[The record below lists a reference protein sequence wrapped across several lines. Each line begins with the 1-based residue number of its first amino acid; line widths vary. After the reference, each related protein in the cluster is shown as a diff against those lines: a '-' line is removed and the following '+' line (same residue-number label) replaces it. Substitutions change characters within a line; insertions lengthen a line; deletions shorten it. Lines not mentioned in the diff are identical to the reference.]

1 MYRRHMNNINSYKH
15 HLQIDLNCDMGEGMD
30 NEAAIMP
37 FISSANIACGFHAG
51 NEYTIKKT
59 IEIALEHGVA
69 IGAHPGYDDPENFGR
84 LSQPISVL
92 DLAELINEQIYIFE
106 KIASP
111 MGAEIH
117 HVKLHGALY
126 NDCAK
131 DATLSKIFVQTIQS
145 IYPDVYIYG
154 LSESKTIQQAIIL
167 GQPYMQEVFAD
178 RTYQKDGSLTPRHM
192 QGALIVQIE
201 DACKQALKL
210 VMHKKVHTLQDQII
224 QLPAD
229 TICIHGDGH
238 QAIDMAKAIYTTL
251 KEKGIEIK
259 QPQ

>member
-1 MYRRHMNNINSYKH
+1 MNNINSYKH
-15 HLQIDLNCDMGEGMD
+15 NLQVDLNCDMGEGMN
-30 NEAAIMP
+30 NEAEIMP

-92 DLAELINEQIYIFE
+92 DLAELINEQIYTFE
-106 KIASP
+106 NIAAP
-111 MGAEIH
+111 MGAHIH

-131 DATLSKIFVQTIQS
+131 DPALSKIFVQTIQA
-145 IYPDVYIYG
+145 IYPEAYIYG
-154 LSESKTIQQAIIL
+154 LSESNTIQQAIIL

-178 RTYQKDGSLTPRHM
+178 RTYQKDGTLTPRHIH
-192 QGALIVQIE
+192 GALIQDI
-201 DACKQALKL
+201 DLAAKQALAL
-210 VMHKKVHTLQDQII
+210 VMHKKVHTLQDEII
-224 QLPAD
+224 KLPVD
-229 TICIHGDGH
+229 TICIHGDGFH
-238 QAIDMAKAIYTTL
+238 AVEMAKAIYTLL
-251 KEKGIEIK
+251 KEQNIEIK
-259 QPQ
+259 YPQ

>member
-1 MYRRHMNNINSYKH
+1 MNNINSYKH
-15 HLQIDLNCDMGEGMD
+15 NLQVDLNCDMGEGMD
-30 NEAAIMP
+30 NEVEIMP

-92 DLAELINEQIYIFE
+92 DLAELINEQIYVFE
-106 KIASP
+106 KIATP
-111 MGAEIH
+111 LGATIH

-131 DATLSKIFVQTIQS
+131 DATLSKIFVQTIQA
-145 IYPDVYIYG
+145 IYPDTYIYG
-154 LSESKTIQQAIIL
+154 LSESNTIQQAIIL

-192 QGALIVQIE
+192 QNALITNIE
-201 DACKQALKL
+201 AACEQALVL
-210 VMHKKVHTLQDQII
+210 VQQKKVRTLQDEMIK
-224 QLPAD
+224 LPVD
-229 TICIHGDGH
+229 TICIHGDGYH
-238 QAIDMAKAIYTTL
+238 AVEMAKAIYTTL
-251 KEKGIEIK
+251 KEQQIEIK
-259 QPQ
+259 FPQ

>member
-1 MYRRHMNNINSYKH
+1 MNNINSYKH
-15 HLQIDLNCDMGEGMD
+15 NLQVDLNCDMGEGMN
-30 NEAAIMP
+30 NEAEIMP

-92 DLAELINEQIYIFE
+92 DLAELINEQIYTFE
-106 KIASP
+106 NIAAP
-111 MGAEIH
+111 MGAYIH

-131 DATLSKIFVQTIQS
+131 DPALSKIFVQTIQA
-145 IYPDVYIYG
+145 IYPEAYIYG
-154 LSESKTIQQAIIL
+154 LSESNTIQQAIIL

-178 RTYQKDGSLTPRHM
+178 RTYQKDGTLTPRHIH
-192 QGALIVQIE
+192 GALIQDI
-201 DACKQALKL
+201 DLAAKQALAL
-210 VMHKKVHTLQDQII
+210 VMHKKVHTLQDEII
-224 QLPAD
+224 KLPVD
-229 TICIHGDGH
+229 TICIHGDGFH
-238 QAIDMAKAIYTTL
+238 AVEMAKAIYTLL
-251 KEKGIEIK
+251 KEQNIEIK
-259 QPQ
+259 YPQ

>member
-1 MYRRHMNNINSYKH
+1 MNNINSYKH
-15 HLQIDLNCDMGEGMD
+15 NLQVDLNCDMGEGMN
-30 NEAAIMP
+30 NEAEIMP

-92 DLAELINEQIYIFE
+92 DLAELINEQIYTFE
-106 KIASP
+106 NIAAP
-111 MGAEIH
+111 MGAHIH

-131 DATLSKIFVQTIQS
+131 DPALSKIFVQTIQA
-145 IYPDVYIYG
+145 IYPEAYIYG
-154 LSESKTIQQAIIL
+154 LSESNTIQQAIIL

-178 RTYQKDGSLTPRHM
+178 RTYQKDGTLTPRHIH
-192 QGALIVQIE
+192 GALIQDIYL
-201 DACKQALKL
+201 AAKQALAL
-210 VMHKKVHTLQDQII
+210 VMHKKVHTLQDEII
-224 QLPAD
+224 KLPVD
-229 TICIHGDGH
+229 TICIHGDGFH
-238 QAIDMAKAIYTTL
+238 AVEMAKAIYTLL
-251 KEKGIEIK
+251 KEQNIEIK
-259 QPQ
+259 YPQ

>member
-1 MYRRHMNNINSYKH
+1 MNNINSYKH
-15 HLQIDLNCDMGEGMD
+15 NLQVDLNCDMGEGMN
-30 NEAAIMP
+30 NEAEIMP

-92 DLAELINEQIYIFE
+92 DLAELINEQIYTFE
-106 KIASP
+106 NIAAP
-111 MGAEIH
+111 MGAHIH

-131 DATLSKIFVQTIQS
+131 DPALSKIFVQTIQA
-145 IYPDVYIYG
+145 IYPEAYIYG
-154 LSESKTIQQAIIL
+154 LSESNTIQQAIIL

-178 RTYQKDGSLTPRHM
+178 RTYQKDGTLTPRHIH
-192 QGALIVQIE
+192 GALIQDI
-201 DACKQALKL
+201 DLAAKQALAL
-210 VMHKKVHTLQDQII
+210 VTHKKVHTLQDEII
-224 QLPAD
+224 KLPVD
-229 TICIHGDGH
+229 TICIHGDGFH
-238 QAIDMAKAIYTTL
+238 AVEMAKAIYTLL
-251 KEKGIEIK
+251 KEQNIEIK
-259 QPQ
+259 YPQ

>member
-1 MYRRHMNNINSYKH
+1 MNNINSYKH
-15 HLQIDLNCDMGEGMD
+15 NLQVDLNCDMGEGMN
-30 NEAAIMP
+30 NEAEIMP

-92 DLAELINEQIYIFE
+92 DLAELINEQIYTFE
-106 KIASP
+106 NIAAP
-111 MGAEIH
+111 MGAHIH

-131 DATLSKIFVQTIQS
+131 DPALSKIFVQTIQA
-145 IYPDVYIYG
+145 IYPEAYIYG
-154 LSESKTIQQAIIL
+154 LSESNTIQQAIIL

-178 RTYQKDGSLTPRHM
+178 RTYQKDGTLTPRHIH
-192 QGALIVQIE
+192 GALIQDI
-201 DACKQALKL
+201 DLAAKQALAL
-210 VMHKKVHTLQDQII
+210 VMHKKVHTLQDEII
-224 QLPAD
+224 KLPVD
-229 TICIHGDGH
+229 TICIHGDGFH
-238 QAIDMAKAIYTTL
+238 AVEMARAIYTLL
-251 KEKGIEIK
+251 KEQNIEIK
-259 QPQ
+259 YPQ

>member
-1 MYRRHMNNINSYKH
+1 MNNINSYKH
-15 HLQIDLNCDMGEGMD
+15 NLQVDLNCDMGEGMD
-30 NEAAIMP
+30 NESEIMP

-84 LSQPISVL
+84 ISQIISVL
-92 DLAELINEQIYIFE
+92 DLAELINEQIYLFE
-106 KIASP
+106 KIAEP
-111 MGAEIH
+111 MGANIH

-131 DATLSKIFVQTIQS
+131 DPTLSKIFVQTVQA

-154 LSESKTIQQAIIL
+154 LSESNTIQQAIIL

-178 RTYQKDGSLTPRHM
+178 RTYQKNGSLTPRHM
-192 QGALIVQIE
+192 HGALIDGI
-201 DACKQALKL
+201 DNACAQALEL
-210 VMHKKVHTLQDQII
+210 VLHKKVRTMQDQII
-224 QLPAD
+224 KLPAD
-229 TICIHGDGH
+229 TICIHGDGYH
-238 QAIDMAKAIYTTL
+238 AIPMAKAICTTL

-259 QPQ
+259 YPQ

>member
-1 MYRRHMNNINSYKH
+1 MNNINSYKH
-15 HLQIDLNCDMGEGMD
+15 NLQVDLNCDMGEGMN
-30 NEAAIMP
+30 NEAEIMP

-92 DLAELINEQIYIFE
+92 DLAELINEQIYTFE
-106 KIASP
+106 NIAAP
-111 MGAEIH
+111 LGAHIH

-131 DATLSKIFVQTIQS
+131 DPALSKIFVQTIQA
-145 IYPDVYIYG
+145 IYPEAYIYG
-154 LSESKTIQQAIIL
+154 LSESNTIQQAIIL

-178 RTYQKDGSLTPRHM
+178 RTYQKDGTLTPRHIH
-192 QGALIVQIE
+192 GALIQDI
-201 DACKQALKL
+201 DLAAKQALAL
-210 VMHKKVHTLQDQII
+210 VMHKKVHTLQDEII
-224 QLPAD
+224 KLPVD
-229 TICIHGDGH
+229 TICIHGDGFH
-238 QAIDMAKAIYTTL
+238 AVEMAKAIYTLL
-251 KEKGIEIK
+251 KEQNIEIK
-259 QPQ
+259 YPQ

>member
-1 MYRRHMNNINSYKH
+1 MNNINSYKH
-15 HLQIDLNCDMGEGMD
+15 NLQVDLNCDMGEGMN
-30 NEAAIMP
+30 NEAEIMP

-92 DLAELINEQIYIFE
+92 DLAELINEQIYTFE
-106 KIASP
+106 NIAAP
-111 MGAEIH
+111 MGAHIH

-131 DATLSKIFVQTIQS
+131 DPALSKIFVQTIQA
-145 IYPDVYIYG
+145 IYPEAYIYG
-154 LSESKTIQQAIIL
+154 LSESNTIQQAIIL

-178 RTYQKDGSLTPRHM
+178 RTYQKDGTLTPRHIH
-192 QGALIVQIE
+192 GALIQDI
-201 DACKQALKL
+201 DLAAKQALAL
-210 VMHKKVHTLQDQII
+210 VMNKKVHTLQDEII
-224 QLPAD
+224 KLPVD
-229 TICIHGDGH
+229 TICIHGDGFH
-238 QAIDMAKAIYTTL
+238 AVEMAKAIYTLL
-251 KEKGIEIK
+251 KEQNIEIK
-259 QPQ
+259 YPQ

>member
-1 MYRRHMNNINSYKH
+1 MNNINSYKH
-15 HLQIDLNCDMGEGMD
+15 NLQVDLNCDMGEGMN
-30 NEAAIMP
+30 NEAEIMP

-92 DLAELINEQIYIFE
+92 DLAELINEQIYTVE
-106 KIASP
+106 NIAAP
-111 MGAEIH
+111 MGAHIH

-131 DATLSKIFVQTIQS
+131 DPALSKIFVQTIQA
-145 IYPDVYIYG
+145 IYPEAYIYG
-154 LSESKTIQQAIIL
+154 LSESNTIQQAIIL

-178 RTYQKDGSLTPRHM
+178 RTYQKDGTLTPRHIH
-192 QGALIVQIE
+192 GALIQDI
-201 DACKQALKL
+201 DLAAKQALAL
-210 VMHKKVHTLQDQII
+210 VMHKKVHTLQDEII
-224 QLPAD
+224 KLPVD
-229 TICIHGDGH
+229 TICIHGDGFH
-238 QAIDMAKAIYTTL
+238 AVEMAKAIYTLL
-251 KEKGIEIK
+251 KEQNIEIK
-259 QPQ
+259 YPQ